1 MSDEHTVTRP
11 RRVRRNVARIGL
23 ANGISFTL
31 TEDSLPVVIGRDRTC
46 DICIPSGHVSRR
58 HCELY
63 LINGV
68 LCLKDTSTNG
78 TSVGNRTVR
87 QESCSIK
94 EATEILLAG
103 ETRITVTPEAEAA
116 PAVRPAERRG
126 SERRSHDRRESSVV
140 VRLDRRDPDNRRG
153 GSRRE

>member
-1 MSDEHTVTRP
+1 MHPHSPPSKCTCQQVTSSAGH
-11 RRVRRNVARIGL
+11 RNSMLPGL
-23 ANGISFTL
+23 NNVTS
-31 TEDSLPVVIGRDRTC
+31 
-46 DICIPSGHVSRR
+46 
-58 HCELY
+58 
-63 LINGV
+63 
-68 LCLKDTSTNG
+68 TSTNG
-78 TSVGNRTVR
+78 TSIGNRTVR

-126 SERRSHDRRESSVV
+126 SERRTHDRRESSVV